1 MSSRSIEAGRGHVSI
16 GIKSRIAEGASR
28 VESDL
33 NQLGKKT
40 LAIGATLSLATAS
53 LISAPLSSASDLQET
68 VGKFN
73 VVFGESAG
81 MMSQWADATG
91 QAMGESRES
100 MLGMLSGMQDL
111 LVPMGL
117 MPNIAEGMSQ
127 TLTGLAI
134 DLGSFNNM
142 RVSDTFR
149 DLMSAMTG
157 SSEVM
162 KKYGVIVDETAVK
175 QELLAMGLDSKAAD
189 NAAKAQARLAI
200 IMRGTTAAQGDAIR
214 TADSHAN
221 VVKRLWSTLKDVSGL
236 VGGAFLADM
245 TALVNVAVSGATAVG
260 DFAKNNQDLV
270 RVLGLATLAA
280 GGLGVGLIGVGISAK
295 IAASAVG
302 AVMLASQVASAGAAV
317 AWSSVSAVFTLLTL
331 KSRVTAAV
339 VTTTWSV
346 AAKAISVAWEV
357 ASSLVGIA
365 MQGMTALV
373 GAAAIAAPWLAAAAT
388 VAVAWFGVDATMA
401 TLAVAAAGAWSLS
414 AGTVTAAWTAAAG
427 ILTPIALAI
436 GGAYSATAA
445 FITTAWAAVGAAFT
459 GAGLAG
465 VASAT
470 MASVAWAALGAV
482 QAALAAEATV
492 SAALTSL
499 AWSAAATVAGVAWS
513 GFTALLSAA
522 LAPASLMAAAGF
534 AVSSAWSIAAG
545 VASVAWGAAWAVI
558 TGPMLP
564 FIALGA
570 GVLGVTTA
578 MGVGVGVLAAKS
590 VDLGAGFEKAKS
602 MIGGVVSVVTD
613 VFNTLQMALSSGN
626 YATAAQALW
635 AGIRLAFWEGVS
647 GAMSAF
653 SWLFDEGMKMA
664 GRFFDSLLQ
673 TTWRIMKAVTKAI
686 MNPFEAAKEIGSA
699 IADLA
704 STATS
709 FNVDGRAAAARAELA
724 TIQGILSAEAKRN
737 QNAKDA
743 KKVVEESIN
752 QQERLSQKLEE
763 INRLQKAGALTPKQ
777 ADKAREHAKAT
788 IVPGAPGTD
797 AGDDTDVF
805 AEKMKALEL
814 EILAL
819 EKGETAAERK
829 KLADEGLTKAQI
841 AQIEILNRKKQAI
854 EEAAEA
860 ERNASQKRVEQVFK
874 RGEELSEQGA
884 SPDQV
889 FERVMNQINIDQ
901 EAGRIGK
908 DTAEDARETARGNL
922 DDRMEALK
930 REGKALADALRT
942 PAEILNSKLKEISQ
956 LQDVGAI
963 SDDTALRA
971 EDKARKEFM
980 LEQQRNIE
988 TVRETDRAIEQE
1000 RARTGPTGSFSAA
1013 AAVIIGSS
1021 GSVESESLKVQKET
1035 AKNTAFI
1042 AKQAKKN
1049 SAPRFA

>member
-1 MSSRSIEAGRGHVSI
+1 MSSSSIEAGRGHVSI
-16 GIKSRIAEGASR
+16 GLKSRIAEGSSR
-28 VESDL
+28 VERDL
-33 NQLGKKT
+33 NQLSKKT

-53 LISAPLSSASDLQET
+53 LLATPLNSASDLQET

-81 MMSQWADATG
+81 MMSQWADTTG
-91 QAMGESRES
+91 NAMGESRES
-100 MLGMLSGMQDL
+100 MLGMLGGMQDL
-111 LVPMGL
+111 LVPMGVL
-117 MPNIAEGMSQ
+117 PDVAEGMSR
-127 TLTGLAI
+127 TLTGLAV

-142 RVSDTFR
+142 RTSDTFR
-149 DLMSAMTG
+149 DLMAAMTG

-162 KKYGVIVDETAVK
+162 KKYGVIVNETAVK
-175 QELLAMGLDSKAAD
+175 QELLAMGLDPKAAD
-189 NAAKAQARLAI
+189 NAAKAQARLNI

-221 VVKRLWSTLKDVSGL
+221 VVKRLWSTIKDVSGV
-236 VGGAFLADM
+236 VGGAFLPDM
-245 TALVNVAVSGATAVG
+245 TALVSVALSGASAVG

-295 IAASAVG
+295 IAATSVG
-302 AVMLASQVASAGAAV
+302 AVMMASQVASAGAAI
-317 AWSSVSAVFTLLTL
+317 AWKSVSIAFTLLTL

-373 GAAAIAAPWLAAAAT
+373 GATAIAAPWLAAAAT
-388 VAVAWFGVDATMA
+388 VAVAWFGVDATMSV
-401 TLAVAAAGAWSLS
+401 LAVAAAGAWSLS
-414 AGTVTAAWTAAAG
+414 AGTVTAAWSAAAG
-427 ILTPIALAI
+427 VLTPIALAI

-470 MASVAWAALGAV
+470 LASVAWAALGAV

-534 AVSSAWSIAAG
+534 AVSSAWSLAAG

-570 GVLGVTTA
+570 GVLGVITA
-578 MGVGVGVLAAKS
+578 MGVGLGVLAAKS
-590 VDLGAGFEKAKS
+590 VDLGAGFAKARE

-653 SWLFDEGMKMA
+653 GWLFDEGTKMA

-709 FNVDGRAAAARAELA
+709 FNVDDRAAAARAELA
-724 TIQGILSAEAKRN
+724 TMQGILSAEAKRN

-743 KKVVEESIN
+743 KKVVDESIS
-752 QQERLSQKLEE
+752 QQERLRQKIEE

-777 ADKAREHAKAT
+777 ADKAREKAKAT
-788 IVPGAPGTD
+788 IMPGVPKVA
-797 AGDDTDVF
+797 ADDRDVF
-805 AEKMKALEL
+805 GEKVKALEL

-841 AQIEILNRKKQAI
+841 AQIEMLKRKKQAI

-860 ERNASQKRVEQVFK
+860 EKKASQKRVERVFK

-884 SPDQV
+884 SPAQV
-889 FERVMNQINIDQ
+889 FEKVMKQINVDQ
-901 EAGRIGK
+901 EAGRIDK
-908 DTAEDARETARGNL
+908 STAEDAKETARGNL

-942 PAEILNSKLKEISQ
+942 PAEVLNSKLKEISQ

-963 SDDTALRA
+963 SENTALRA
-971 EDKARKEFM
+971 EDEARRDFM
-980 LEQQRNIE
+980 LEQERNVE
-988 TVRETDRAIEQE
+988 TVREMDQTIDQE
-1000 RARTGPTGSFSAA
+1000 RSKSGPTGSFSAA
-1013 AAVIIGSS
+1013 AAVIIGAS

-1035 AKNTAFI
+1035 AKNTAAI
-1042 AKQAKKN
+1042 AKHARKN
-1049 SAPRFA
+1049 STPRFT

>member
-1 MSSRSIEAGRGHVSI
+1 MSSSSIEAGRGHVSI
-16 GIKSRIAEGASR
+16 GLKSRIAEGSSR

-33 NQLGKKT
+33 NQLSKKT

-53 LISAPLSSASDLQET
+53 LLSAPLSSASDLQET

-73 VVFGESAG
+73 VVFGDSAG
-81 MMSQWADATG
+81 IMSQWADTTG
-91 QAMGESRES
+91 NAMGESRES
-100 MLGMLSGMQDL
+100 MLGMLGGMQDL

-117 MPNIAEGMSQ
+117 MPNVAEGMSQ
-127 TLTGLAI
+127 TLTGLAV

-142 RVSDTFR
+142 RTSDTFR
-149 DLMSAMTG
+149 DLMAAMTG

-175 QELLAMGLDSKAAD
+175 QELLAMGLDPKAAD

-221 VVKRLWSTLKDVSGL
+221 VVKRLWSTIKDVSGV
-236 VGGAFLADM
+236 VGGAFLPDM
-245 TALVNVAVSGATAVG
+245 TALVSVALSGAAAVG

-280 GGLGVGLIGVGISAK
+280 GGLGVALVGVGISAK

-302 AVMLASQVASAGAAV
+302 VVTLASQVASTGAAA
-317 AWSSVSAVFTLLTL
+317 AWEAVSIALWVITL
-331 KSRVTAAV
+331 KSRVAATVVQTA
-339 VTTTWSV
+339 WMV
-346 AAKAISVAWEV
+346 AAKAIAVGWQVLTSAMSIAVKGAIASV
-357 ASSLVGIA
+357 
-365 MQGMTALV
+365 T
-373 GAAAIAAPWLAAAAT
+373 AAAIATPWIVAAT
-388 VAVAWFGVDATMA
+388 SIAVAWFGVDAVLLSSA
-401 TLAVAAAGAWSLS
+401 LAANAAWTAS
-414 AGTVTAAWTAAAG
+414 AGFVTAAWTASAG
-427 ILTPIALAI
+427 VLIPIAVAI
-436 GGAYSATAA
+436 GGAYTATAT
-445 FITTAWAAVGAAFT
+445 FISAAWATLSAAFV
-459 GAGLAG
+459 GAG
-465 VASAT
+465 VASVASAT
-470 MASVAWAALGAV
+470 ISNLAWSALGAV
-482 QAALAAEATV
+482 QAALAAEATL
-492 SAALTSL
+492 SAAITSL
-499 AWSAAATVAGVAWS
+499 AWSGAAAVSSLAWS
-513 GFTALLSAA
+513 GFVTLLTAA

-534 AVSSAWSIAAG
+534 AVSGAWTVGAAL
-545 VASVAWGAAWAVI
+545 VSAAWAI
-558 TGPMLP
+558 AWATISGPLLP

-570 GVLGVTTA
+570 GVLGIITA
-578 MGVGVGVLAAKS
+578 MGVGISVLAAKS
-590 VDLGAGFEKAKS
+590 VDLGAGFEKARS

-653 SWLFDEGMKMA
+653 GWLFDEGMKMA

-673 TTWRIMKAVTKAI
+673 TTWRIMKAVAKAI

-709 FNVDGRAAAARAELA
+709 FNVDDRSAAARAELA

-743 KKVVEESIN
+743 KKVVEESIS
-752 QQERLSQKLEE
+752 QQERLRQELEK
-763 INRLQKAGALTPKQ
+763 INRLQKAGALTPEQ
-777 ADKAREHAKAT
+777 ANKAREHAKAT
-788 IVPGAPGTD
+788 IMPGTPT
-797 AGDDTDVF
+797 ASADDRDVF
-805 AEKMKALEL
+805 GEKVKALEL

-829 KLADEGLTKAQI
+829 RLADEGLTKAQI
-841 AQIEILNRKKQAI
+841 AQIEMLKRKKQAI

-860 ERNASQKRVEQVFK
+860 EKNASQKRVEQVFK

-884 SPDQV
+884 SPAQV
-889 FERVMNQINIDQ
+889 FERVMRQINVDQ
-901 EAGRIGK
+901 EAGRIDKG
-908 DTAEDARETARGNL
+908 TAEDAKETARGNL

-942 PAEILNSKLKEISQ
+942 PAEILNAKMKEIAQ
-956 LQDVGAI
+956 LQDAGAI
-963 SDDTALRA
+963 TEDTALRA

-980 LEQQRNIE
+980 
-988 TVRETDRAIEQE
+988 AEQE
-1000 RARTGPTGSFSAA
+1000 RGIETARQVDETIKSERSKTGPTGAFSAA